1 MPKIGS
7 SLLSAFPR
15 IKGVCVR
22 DTALSVV
29 QHIAEV
35 SLNQLILSGV
45 SALIFKASFL
55 SSFVP
60 VDNRF
65 PVTFHKGQPPHKRS
79 HLLPEQCQNGHRE
92 TDTALTV
99 APYQ

>member
-45 SALIFKASFL
+45 SALISKASFL

-65 PVTFHKGQPPHKRS
+65 PSTSAAICYLNNARMGIVK
-79 HLLPEQCQNGHRE
+79 
-92 TDTALTV
+92 LT
-99 APYQ
+99 QL